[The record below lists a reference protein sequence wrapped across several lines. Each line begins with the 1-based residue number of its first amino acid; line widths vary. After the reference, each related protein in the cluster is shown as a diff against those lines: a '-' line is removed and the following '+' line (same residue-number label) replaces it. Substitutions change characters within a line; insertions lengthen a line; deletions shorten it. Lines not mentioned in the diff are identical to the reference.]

1 MQLAQSILFQ
11 KQKTFEK
18 GIDILAQVQY
28 TIIVPRENRKREK
41 KMKKYFETP
50 TQVMFWQDAEIMREN
65 NVDYFVGI
73 AYHDEIICACCGGIV
88 EISEVENIETLP
100 WVDITDAI
108 LS

>member
-1 MQLAQSILFQ
+1 
-11 KQKTFEK
+11 
-18 GIDILAQVQY
+18 
-28 TIIVPRENRKREK
+28 
-41 KMKKYFETP
+41 
-50 TQVMFWQDAEIMREN
+50 MREN

-88 EISEVENIETLP
+88 EISEVENIETFP

>member
-1 MQLAQSILFQ
+1 MA
-11 KQKTFEK
+11 
-18 GIDILAQVQY
+18 G
-28 TIIVPRENRKREK
+28 RG
-41 KMKKYFETP
+41 
-50 TQVMFWQDAEIMREN
+50 N

-88 EISEVENIETLP
+88 EINEVENIETLP

>member
-1 MQLAQSILFQ
+1 
-11 KQKTFEK
+11 
-18 GIDILAQVQY
+18 
-28 TIIVPRENRKREK
+28 
-41 KMKKYFETP
+41 MKKYFETP